1 MEGEQSPDNI
11 DIYGT
16 LYDMNV
22 NLCDRF
28 PALSPFSVRRE
39 RFHDV
44 ILIFA
49 RQISKN
55 KRSGT
60 RNEEREFTTKS
71 GEKVIRRK
79 ATKDD
84 WY

>member
-1 MEGEQSPDNI
+1 
-11 DIYGT
+11 
-16 LYDMNV
+16 MNV
-22 NLCDRF
+22 NLCNAF

-44 ILIFA
+44 ILIFT
-49 RQISKN
+49 RQIAKN
-55 KRSGT
+55 KRSG
-60 RNEEREFTTKS
+60 EDKKEKEFTTKN
-71 GEKVIRRK
+71 GEKIIRRK

>member
-55 KRSGT
+55 RQIGT
-60 RNEEREFTTKS
+60 KNGEREFTTKN